1 MRYTELGVFPPVLT
15 GKSCLHRVFLPVFI
29 EKPPQYGISPP
40 PSALQLS
47 LGVSST
53 AAVGDPSLC
62 IAPNQAVLPCLLP
75 LLIGAVPFFSRENEE
90 VCLEEEQPKRDQCC
104 RARSTGLP
112 QLSPMLRSVQSLV
125 PHSPAVLLL
134 LLLLLFSP
142 SRGEMQNLSKEIF
155 IVALRYFKMS
165 AFLSNFNIFLPFF
178 FFLMRHWMK
187 GVLYPFFVWRILRV
201 GASLKLSDGM
211 HESSDSAVFFHI
223 E

>member
-1 MRYTELGVFPPVLT
+1 M
-15 GKSCLHRVFLPVFI
+15 
-29 EKPPQYGISPP
+29 
-40 PSALQLS
+40 
-47 LGVSST
+47 SSS

-178 FFLMRHWMK
+178 FFNETLNERSTLPIFCLKNFEGGGIIKTLWRDARIFRFCSFFSHWVTVICLHQINVDGFLSESFLALNKIHWM
-187 GVLYPFFVWRILRV
+187 
-201 GASLKLSDGM
+201 
-211 HESSDSAVFFHI
+211 
-223 E
+223 